1 MGVVGAFTKTLVFLV
16 GWAAI
21 FFANGAD
28 SFYNGAIAGTLADP
42 ATETWI
48 KLGLQIIPAV
58 VFLSIL
64 YRFWQE
70 LSMPDY
76 QGGITQ

>member
-1 MGVVGAFTKTLVFLV
+1 MGIVGAFAKTLVFLV

-21 FFANGAD
+21 FFANG
-28 SFYNGAIAGTLADP
+28 SGSIYNGSIAGILSDSG
-42 ATETWI
+42 TETWI

-58 VFLSIL
+58 VFFSIL

-70 LSMPDY
+70 LSMPDSA
-76 QGGITQ
+76 GGVMQ

>member
-1 MGVVGAFTKTLVFLV
+1 MGIIGGFTKTLIFLIV
-16 GWAAI
+16 WAAI
-21 FFANGAD
+21 FFGTD
-28 SFYNGAIAGTLADP
+28 SIYNGAIAGLLADP
-42 ATETWI
+42 GTEWWI
-48 KLGLQIIPAV
+48 KGGFQLVPAV

-76 QGGITQ
+76 AGGITQ